1 MTPEDMKAA
10 LTLAEAAARE
20 AGAALAG
27 RGKDFQG
34 ITSEIGHDIKLV
46 ADKAAEDMILKR
58 LGEGSDHAIL
68 SEEEGW
74 VGEAG
79 STAWVVDP
87 LDGSSNYNREI
98 PICAVSIA
106 LIENDRPVLGV
117 IYDFNHDELYAG
129 GKGLGATLNGKP
141 MSVSDISE
149 TSKATL
155 VTGFPTYRDYSDEA
169 LAQTARDFARWKK
182 IRMIGSATLS
192 TAWVACGRADAYSE
206 ESTMLWDIAAGA
218 ALIEAAGG
226 RVFYSDGPIDKPM
239 TVSADN
245 GALPCD

>member
-10 LTLAEAAARE
+10 LELAEVAARE
-20 AGAALAG
+20 AGAALAS
-27 RGKDFQG
+27 RGAEFQG
-34 ITSEIGHDIKLV
+34 ITSEVGHDIKLV
-46 ADKAAEDMILKR
+46 ADKAAEAMILKR
-58 LGEGSDHAIL
+58 LSDGSDHAIL

-98 PICAVSIA
+98 PFCAVSIA
-106 LIENDRPVLGV
+106 LIEDDRPVLGV
-117 IYDFNHDELYAG
+117 VYDFNHDELFAG

-141 MSVSDISE
+141 ISVSDISD

-192 TAWVACGRADAYSE
+192 TTWVACGRADAYSE

-226 RVFYSDGPIDKPM
+226 RVVYSGGPIDKPM

-245 GALPCD
+245 GALPRA